1 VPDPAPDARPDPG
14 APECTVIE
22 SVLAFLG
29 RAWAGA
35 VVEALLHGNERFA
48 DIARAIPEATDGVL
62 SARLKDLCA
71 RGLAHRE
78 VTPGPPVSVR
88 YTLTEAGRDLAPVL
102 AALTA
107 YGSNHPGVLLAKR
120 ARN

>member
-1 VPDPAPDARPDPG
+1 MPHPAPDARPDPG

-71 RGLAHRE
+71 RGLATRE

-88 YTLTEAGRDLAPVL
+88 YALTDAGRDLAPVL

-107 YGSNHPGVLLAKR
+107 YGTTHPHVLLAR
-120 ARN
+120 RPHN